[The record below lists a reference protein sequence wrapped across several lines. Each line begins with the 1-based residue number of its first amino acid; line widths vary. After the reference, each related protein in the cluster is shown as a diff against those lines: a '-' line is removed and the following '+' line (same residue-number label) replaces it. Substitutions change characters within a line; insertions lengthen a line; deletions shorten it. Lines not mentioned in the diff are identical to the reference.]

1 MIGDGVNDIWAL
13 RTADIGISLNLNETS
28 ISAHF
33 ITKNSDI
40 SYILNIICEGKGC
53 LSNTVEFYK
62 YIIFCSIIKFSSSVI
77 LLSFNSVFH
86 TYQLILTDLFLI
98 FPIAFLI
105 ARTSPIKILSEEAL
119 KVNLNFIVWS
129 LLFQSFIM
137 VIFQFISIYLLK
149 QRN

>member
-1 MIGDGVNDIWAL
+1 MIGDEVNDIGTL

-40 SYILNIICEGKGC
+40 IYILNIICEGKGC
-53 LSNTVEFYK
+53 LANTVECYK
-62 YIIFCSIIKFSSSVI
+62 YVILCSFIKFSSSVI
-77 LLSFNSVFH
+77 LLSFNSIFH
-86 TYQLILTDLFLI
+86 TYQLILTDFFLI
-98 FPIAFLI
+98 S
-105 ARTSPIKILSEEAL
+105 RTSPIKILREEAL
-119 KVNLNFIVWS
+119 KVNLNFIVGS

-137 VIFQFISIYLLK
+137 VIFQFISIHLLK